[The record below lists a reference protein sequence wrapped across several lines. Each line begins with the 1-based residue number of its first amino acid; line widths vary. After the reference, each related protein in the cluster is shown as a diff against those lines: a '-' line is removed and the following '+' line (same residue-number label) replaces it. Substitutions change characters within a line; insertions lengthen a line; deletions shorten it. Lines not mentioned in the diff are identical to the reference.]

1 MKNMSVSS
9 ARSCRVDLQH
19 SRHHIDTPTWVNQVI
34 TQLTIDI
41 WFARTAELV
50 KGPTDKQPL
59 QTSNTSRCLVATP
72 TSWLL
77 RKLATATPTN
87 KTRCTFS
94 SHKSY
99 GKRRKVPAVALASL
113 LVASLGRWRS
123 LCCTYSWQ
131 INFQTQTRRAKICTS
146 DGSHDLC

>member
-1 MKNMSVSS
+1 MKNMSVPS
-9 ARSCRVDLQH
+9 ARSCRVYLQH

-50 KGPTDKQPL
+50 KGQPL
-59 QTSNTSRCLVATP
+59 QTSNTSRCWVATP

-77 RKLATATPTN
+77 RKLATVTPTN
-87 KTRCTFS
+87 KTRCTLS

-99 GKRRKVPAVALASL
+99 GERGKVPAVALASL
-113 LVASLGRWRS
+113 LVASLGRWRT

-131 INFQTQTRRAKICTS
+131 INFQTHTRRAKICTS
-146 DGSHDLC
+146 DGSHDLG